1 MKNRSTGRLSGF
13 TLIELLVVVLIIGI
27 LSAIALPQYQKAVQ
41 KSRNAQ
47 LKTAVRAV
55 WQAAKAYRW
64 ANGENPKSF
73 DGLDI
78 DFPLSAPTTADGAS
92 TNNICGL
99 VTAGPNAIRQG
110 NGFQVVLNCNASLSC
125 SAVAVWIDGPY
136 KCSGFSLSNS
146 SSQWYCIEARGTLSD
161 NLNGKFCK
169 EVEQGTFDGNRTG
182 WAHYRLP

>member
-1 MKNRSTGRLSGF
+1 MRGF

-55 WQAAKAYRW
+55 WQAAMVYRW

-78 DFPLSAPTTADGAS
+78 DFPLSAPTTADGVS
-92 TNNICGL
+92 TNNICEL
-99 VTAGPNAIRQG
+99 MTVGPNAIRLG
-110 NGFQVVLNCNASLSC
+110 NGFQVVINCNASLSC
-125 SAVAVWIDGPY
+125 AATAVWIDGPY
-136 KCSGFSLSNS
+136 KCSGFQLNNS
-146 SSQWYCIEARGTLSD
+146 SGQWSCIEARSGSD
-161 NLNGKFCK
+161 NLDGKFCK
-169 EVEQGTFDGNRTG
+169 EVEQGTFDGIRAG